1 MALRVVLRP
10 DAKADL
16 NSIFNWVEQ
25 SAGPEQAHDYV
36 RQIRR
41 HYLDLRDFPN
51 RGTDRSDLAP
61 GLRTLAF
68 KRRAIITYRVEENAI
83 LVDGDSSELQVW
95 IAGLKLGGGAAV
107 GHVE

>member
-1 MALRVVLRP
+1 MRQRRNVVLKVVLRP
-10 DAKADL
+10 DAQADL
-16 NSIFNWVEQ
+16 NSIFNWAEQ

-68 KRRAIITYRVEENAI
+68 KRRATIAYRVEGNAI
-83 LVDGDSSELQVW
+83 LVLRILHKGMDARRAL
-95 IAGLKLGGGAAV
+95 AR
-107 GHVE
+107 